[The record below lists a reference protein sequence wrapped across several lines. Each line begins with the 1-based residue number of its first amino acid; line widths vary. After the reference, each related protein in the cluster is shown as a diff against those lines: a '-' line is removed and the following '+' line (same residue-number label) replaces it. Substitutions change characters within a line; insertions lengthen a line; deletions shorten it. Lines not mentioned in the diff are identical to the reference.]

1 MPRPTVAQ
9 ICTGTLTV
17 VVATVAL
24 LSVSGVTGALEIAV
38 VVAVA
43 LALGTLATALSMAG
57 RRRPAAPR
65 PVAVPPV
72 VPAGPGVR
80 TSASREYARQG

>member
-17 VVATVAL
+17 VAATVAL
-24 LSVSGVTGALEIAV
+24 LSVSGATGALEIAV

-43 LALGTLATALSMAG
+43 LALGTLATALSMSG
-57 RRRPAAPR
+57 RRRRPAPR
-65 PVAVPPV
+65 PVAAQPA

-80 TSASREYARQG
+80 ASATREYARQS

>member
-24 LSVSGVTGALEIAV
+24 LGVSGATGALEIAV

-43 LALGTLATALSMAG
+43 LALGTLATALSMSG
-57 RRRPAAPR
+57 SRRRPAPGTAGAQP
-65 PVAVPPV
+65 AVPT
-72 VPAGPGVR
+72 GPGVR
-80 TSASREYARQG
+80 TSATREYARQS

>member
-57 RRRPAAPR
+57 RGRRPAPRSVAAP
-65 PVAVPPV
+65 PA
-72 VPAGPGVR
+72 VPAGPGGR
-80 TSASREYARQG
+80 TPAPREYARQG